1 MPACNDFQVPLYP
14 AKKYQRQDPY
24 DNQDGEVEYEDEGL
38 LYDDYETIR
47 ELIELKEI

>member
-1 MPACNDFQVPLYP
+1 MPSCNDFQVPLYP